1 MARSRPGLF
10 IALGILNILMGVLL
24 LFCGVCGGLQAVS
37 KAQLT
42 INNRD
47 VSQEFQDHMNS
58 KVPAYTAFK
67 IADVASRFLLALGFV
82 AAGIGL
88 WTVSRWGHILA
99 LLFAALAVFH
109 QALVVLWQ
117 VVFIRPARAEF
128 LKQFPFTPVDPGFI
142 ASIETIIVV
151 GWAALILLYCLGLGI
166 ALVLPS
172 TFRAVWSPPA
182 EKNETEEDD
191 EYDRPRRR
199 RR

>member
-1 MARSRPGLF
+1 MARSRPTLF
-10 IALGILNILMGVLL
+10 VALGILNILMGVLL

-37 KAQLT
+37 KEQLT
-42 INNRD
+42 VNNRD
-47 VSQEFQDHMNS
+47 VSQEYRDHMNS
-58 KVPAYTAFK
+58 KVPAYTPFK
-67 IADVASRFLLALGFV
+67 IGDVALRCLLALGFV

-117 VVFIRPARAEF
+117 VVFIRPARTEF
-128 LKQFPFTPVDPGFI
+128 LSRLPFMDLGFL
-142 ASIETIIVV
+142 AGIETIIVV

-172 TFRAVWSPPA
+172 TFRAVWSPRAA
-182 EKNETEEDD
+182 ESESDEED
-191 EYDRPRRR
+191 EEDRPRRR